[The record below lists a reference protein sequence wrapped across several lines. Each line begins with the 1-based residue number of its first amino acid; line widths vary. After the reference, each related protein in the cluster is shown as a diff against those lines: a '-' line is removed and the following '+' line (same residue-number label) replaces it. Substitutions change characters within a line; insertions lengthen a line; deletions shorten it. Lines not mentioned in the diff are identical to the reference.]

1 MVLDDLATIII
12 FTKDVFKSLLNV
24 EMLQYS
30 KNKFLFVSLFV
41 FYEEHLVF
49 WFLDLSLIIIFSQFS
64 HPWRM
69 YVCNSLLTCQL
80 CLEYE

>member
-1 MVLDDLATIII
+1 MVLDLATIII
-12 FTKDVFKSLLNV
+12 FTKNVFKSLFNV

-30 KNKFLFVSLFV
+30 KNKFLFVYLF
-41 FYEEHLVF
+41 FYKEHLVF
-49 WFLDLSLIIIFSQFS
+49 WFLGLSLIIIFSQFS